1 MCLCTAPQAEAQH
14 SKTSWHAVSRVFR
27 YIHPEVNATH
37 YCADTQTN
45 TANYICL
52 DDTNFPSLLFH
63 PPSHLFL
70 GASLSTTRQNTL
82 SSFPCVYLNIP
93 LLSLLPDIS
102 FSSLSL
108 SFSQGK
114 TQRLTVTERQ
124 LCMCLCGWM
133 HQRALN
139 RKWFVDINN
148 SPLSLPTVTLHGTHS
163 TLNYSVFSLIQIQNP
178 LHALASAVP
187 APKTLST
194 LQWSSRLKSH
204 IGRINSDNK
213 YEHTLTC
220 FKQMRLFSLSSFPT
234 FNKVV

>member
-1 MCLCTAPQAEAQH
+1 MCLCTALQAEAQH

-45 TANYICL
+45 THTLQTTSAWMTLIFLRSFFSTLPHIYFLALRFLQRVKTHWAVFRVCISTSLCSL
-52 DDTNFPSLLFH
+52 CFLTFLFPLCPSLFH
-63 PPSHLFL
+63 REKPKDWQWQKDSC
-70 GASLSTTRQNTL
+70 A
-82 SSFPCVYLNIP
+82 CVYADGCI
-93 LLSLLPDIS
+93 
-102 FSSLSL
+102 
-108 SFSQGK
+108 
-114 TQRLTVTERQ
+114 
-124 LCMCLCGWM
+124 
-133 HQRALN
+133 RALN

-194 LQWSSRLKSH
+194 LQWSSPLKSH

-220 FKQMRLFSLSSFPT
+220 FKQMRLFS
-234 FNKVV
+234 KVIIYYL